1 MTVIKLKIAETQREK
16 KKKVQDKRETFK
28 GEGKSLLIVP
38 GNCIRTIPP
47 RGVWKKGGGKARS

>member
-1 MTVIKLKIAETQREK
+1 MTVIKLKIAETQRG